1 LSVIKITILS
11 PDKFIYHSHNDT
23 NYHNA
28 NKKALGT
35 GHIMHTIKIKSPKND
50 EGVSPV
56 IGVILMV
63 AITVVMAAI
72 VSSWSSG
79 VKAPN
84 TPTTVGLD
92 ITRSV
97 NNVSVLVTSI
107 DPASSAPLPSIN
119 ISYYYWNNASFTPN
133 STFIP
138 NANVGSIVEFDTNNA
153 TALKRVII
161 TATYKDNSKKVLF
174 SQEV

>member
-1 LSVIKITILS
+1 
-11 PDKFIYHSHNDT
+11 
-23 NYHNA
+23 
-28 NKKALGT
+28 
-35 GHIMHTIKIKSPKND
+35 MHTRKIKSQKND

-79 VKAPN
+79 IKAPN
-84 TPTTVGLD
+84 TPTMVGLD

-107 DPASSAPLPSIN
+107 DPANSAPLPLLN
-119 ISYYYWNNASFTPN
+119 ISYQKWSGSSFNTN
-133 STFIP
+133 STNIT
-138 NANVGSIVEFDTNNA
+138 NANVGDIKEFNTSSA
-153 TALKRVII
+153 TSMRLII

>member
-1 LSVIKITILS
+1 
-11 PDKFIYHSHNDT
+11 
-23 NYHNA
+23 
-28 NKKALGT
+28 
-35 GHIMHTIKIKSPKND
+35 MHTRKNYILKNN

-79 VKAPN
+79 IKAPN

-107 DPASSAPLPSIN
+107 DPAGAAPLPSLN
-119 ISYYYWNNASFTPN
+119 ISYYYWNTTP
-133 STFIP
+133 TIP
-138 NANVGSIVEFDTNNA
+138 VFQLNTSDAYKVNANVGDIIEFNTSNI
-153 TALKRVII
+153 TAKRVII

>member
-1 LSVIKITILS
+1 MVIR
-11 PDKFIYHSHNDT
+11 
-23 NYHNA
+23 
-28 NKKALGT
+28 NKKP
-35 GHIMHTIKIKSPKND
+35 KSND

-63 AITVVMAAI
+63 AITVVMASI

-92 ITRSV
+92 ISRSV
-97 NNVSVLVTSI
+97 NNISVLVTSI
-107 DPASSAPLPSIN
+107 DPASSAPLPSLN
-119 ISYYYWNNASFTPN
+119 ITYYYWNTTLTSPAFTAN
-133 STFIP
+133 STYMS
-138 NANVGSIVEFDTNNA
+138 NANVGDIIEFDTNNI
-153 TALKRVII
+153 TTKRVII
-161 TATYKDNSKKVLF
+161 TATYKDSSKRVLF

>member
-1 LSVIKITILS
+1 
-11 PDKFIYHSHNDT
+11 
-23 NYHNA
+23 
-28 NKKALGT
+28 
-35 GHIMHTIKIKSPKND
+35 MHTKKNKSQKND
-50 EGVSPV
+50 DGVSPV

-107 DPASSAPLPSIN
+107 DPASAAPLTSIN
-119 ISYYYWNNASFTPN
+119 ISYSYWNNTSLSFTPD
-133 STFIP
+133 SRSIP
-138 NANVGSIVEFDTNNA
+138 NANVGSIEEFDTNNA
-153 TALKRVII
+153 TTLKRVII
-161 TATYKDNSKKVLF
+161 TATFKDNSKKVLF

>member
-1 LSVIKITILS
+1 
-11 PDKFIYHSHNDT
+11 
-23 NYHNA
+23 
-28 NKKALGT
+28 
-35 GHIMHTIKIKSPKND
+35 MHTRKTKTRKND
-50 EGVSPV
+50 DGVSPV

-92 ITRSV
+92 ITRS
-97 NNVSVLVTSI
+97 NYNVSVLVTSI
-107 DPASSAPLPSIN
+107 DPTSAAPLQN
-119 ISYYYWNNASFTPN
+119 LTISYKNLSSPGTTNYTYKQ
-133 STFIP
+133 
-138 NANVGSIVEFDTNNA
+138 NANVGDIVEFNSSNT
-153 TALKRVII
+153 TITRVII

>member
-1 LSVIKITILS
+1 M
-11 PDKFIYHSHNDT
+11 H
-23 NYHNA
+23 A
-28 NKKALGT
+28 NKNKS
-35 GHIMHTIKIKSPKND
+35 IKNE

-63 AITVVMAAI
+63 AITVVMATI

-92 ITRSV
+92 ITRYGTM
-97 NNVSVLVTSI
+97 VSVLVTSI
-107 DPASSAPLPSIN
+107 DPASAAPLPSLNIN
-119 ISYYYWNNASFTPN
+119 YQNWSGSSFNTN
-133 STFIP
+133 ITNMT
-138 NANVGSIVEFDTNNA
+138 NANVGNIIEIETNNF
-153 TALKRVII
+153 TQKRVIVS
-161 TATYKDNSKKVLF
+161 ATYKDNSKKVLF

>member
-1 LSVIKITILS
+1 MYTRKNESR
-11 PDKFIYHSHNDT
+11 
-23 NYHNA
+23 
-28 NKKALGT
+28 
-35 GHIMHTIKIKSPKND
+35 KND

-92 ITRSV
+92 ITRSDY
-97 NNVSVLVTSI
+97 NVSVLVTSI
-107 DPASSAPLPSIN
+107 DPASAAPLPLIN
-119 ISYYYWNNASFTPN
+119 ISYQNYSGSGSSYYTN
-133 STFIP
+133 STNIT
-138 NANVGSIVEFDTNNA
+138 NANVGDIVEFNTNNL
-153 TALKRVII
+153 TTKRLII
-161 TATYKDNSKKVLF
+161 AATYKDNSKKVLF

>member
-1 LSVIKITILS
+1 
-11 PDKFIYHSHNDT
+11 
-23 NYHNA
+23 
-28 NKKALGT
+28 
-35 GHIMHTIKIKSPKND
+35 MHTKKNKSQKND
-50 EGVSPV
+50 DGVSPV

-97 NNVSVLVTSI
+97 KNVSVLVTSI
-107 DPASSAPLPSIN
+107 DPASAAPLTSLNIN
-119 ISYYYWNNASFTPN
+119 YYYWNTTLSTFKTN
-133 STFIP
+133 STNMS
-138 NANVGSIVEFDTNNA
+138 NANVGDYIEFDTNNI
-153 TALKRVII
+153 TSKRVII

>member
-1 LSVIKITILS
+1 MVIRI
-11 PDKFIYHSHNDT
+11 
-23 NYHNA
+23 
-28 NKKALGT
+28 KKPN
-35 GHIMHTIKIKSPKND
+35 IND

-63 AITVVMAAI
+63 AITVVMATI

-92 ITRSV
+92 ITRYGTM
-97 NNVSVLVTSI
+97 VSVLVTSI
-107 DPASSAPLPSIN
+107 DPASAAPLPFIN
-119 ISYYYWNNASFTPN
+119 ITYQYWASTSFQTN
-133 STFIP
+133 TTNIT
-138 NANVGSIVEFDTNNA
+138 NANVGDIIEFNTNNI
-153 TALKRVII
+153 TTKRLII
-161 TATYKDNSKKVLF
+161 SATYKDNSKKVLF

>member
-1 LSVIKITILS
+1 
-11 PDKFIYHSHNDT
+11 
-23 NYHNA
+23 
-28 NKKALGT
+28 
-35 GHIMHTIKIKSPKND
+35 MHTKKNKSQKND
-50 EGVSPV
+50 DGVSPV

-92 ITRSV
+92 ITRS
-97 NNVSVLVTSI
+97 NYNVSVLVTSI
-107 DPASSAPLPSIN
+107 DPASSAPLQLLN
-119 ISYYYWNNASFTPN
+119 ISYKNLSSSGANYYVNRSY
-133 STFIP
+133 
-138 NANVGSIVEFDTNNA
+138 ANVGDNVDFNTSNLTA
-153 TALKRVII
+153 TRVII

-174 SQEV
+174 NQEV

>member
-1 LSVIKITILS
+1 MNIK
-11 PDKFIYHSHNDT
+11 
-23 NYHNA
+23 
-28 NKKALGT
+28 NK
-35 GHIMHTIKIKSPKND
+35 SQKND
-50 EGVSPV
+50 SGVSPV

-79 VKAPN
+79 VKTPN

-92 ITRSV
+92 ITRSE

-107 DPASSAPLPSIN
+107 DPASSAPLPLLN
-119 ISYYYWNNASFTPN
+119 ISYQNWNGNFYTEFTN
-133 STFIP
+133 MT
-138 NANVGSIVEFDTNNA
+138 NVTVGDLKEFNTNNP
-153 TALKRVII
+153 TSKRLII
-161 TATYKDNSKKVLF
+161 TATYKDNSKKVLY

>member
-1 LSVIKITILS
+1 
-11 PDKFIYHSHNDT
+11 
-23 NYHNA
+23 
-28 NKKALGT
+28 
-35 GHIMHTIKIKSPKND
+35 MHTRKNKTRKND
-50 EGVSPV
+50 EAVSPV

-92 ITRSV
+92 ITRSYY
-97 NNVSVLVTSI
+97 NVSVLVTSI
-107 DPASSAPLPSIN
+107 DPSSAAPLQLLN
-119 ISYYYWNNASFTPN
+119 ISYKNVSSPGIINFNNIT
-133 STFIP
+133 
-138 NANVGSIVEFDTNNA
+138 NANVGDIVDFNTTNL
-153 TALKRVII
+153 TTTRLII

-174 SQEV
+174 NQEV

>member
-1 LSVIKITILS
+1 
-11 PDKFIYHSHNDT
+11 
-23 NYHNA
+23 
-28 NKKALGT
+28 
-35 GHIMHTIKIKSPKND
+35 MHTIKIKSKKND

-92 ITRSV
+92 IARST

-107 DPASSAPLPSIN
+107 DPASSAPLPSLN
-119 ISYYYWNNASFTPN
+119 ISYSYWNTTSSPGSFTPN
-133 STFIP
+133 STYIQ
-138 NANVGSIVEFDTNNA
+138 NANVGNIVEFDTNNA
-153 TALKRVII
+153 TTLKRVII

>member
-1 LSVIKITILS
+1 
-11 PDKFIYHSHNDT
+11 
-23 NYHNA
+23 
-28 NKKALGT
+28 
-35 GHIMHTIKIKSPKND
+35 MHTRKNKSQKND

-107 DPASSAPLPSIN
+107 DPASSAPLPSLN
-119 ISYYYWNNASFTPN
+119 ISYYYWNTTNSPAAFTSN
-133 STFIP
+133 STYMS
-138 NANVGSIVEFDTNNA
+138 NANVGDIIEFDTNNI
-153 TALKRVII
+153 TTKRVII

>member
-1 LSVIKITILS
+1 
-11 PDKFIYHSHNDT
+11 
-23 NYHNA
+23 
-28 NKKALGT
+28 
-35 GHIMHTIKIKSPKND
+35 MHTRKNKSQKND

-107 DPASSAPLPSIN
+107 DPASSAPLPSLN
-119 ISYYYWNNASFTPN
+119 ITYYYWNTTLITPAFTPN
-133 STFIP
+133 STYMS
-138 NANVGSIVEFDTNNA
+138 NANVGDIIEFDTNNI
-153 TALKRVII
+153 TTKRVII

>member
-1 LSVIKITILS
+1 
-11 PDKFIYHSHNDT
+11 
-23 NYHNA
+23 
-28 NKKALGT
+28 
-35 GHIMHTIKIKSPKND
+35 MHTKKNKSQKND
-50 EGVSPV
+50 DGVSPV

-92 ITRSV
+92 IARDNT
-97 NNVSVLVTSI
+97 NISVLVTSI
-107 DPASSAPLPSIN
+107 DPASSAPLQKLN
-119 ISYYYWNNASFTPN
+119 ISYRNVTAGNTDYTNIT
-133 STFIP
+133 
-138 NANVGSIVEFDTNNA
+138 NANVGDIVDFNTSNLS
-153 TALKRVII
+153 TTRVII

-174 SQEV
+174 NQEV

>member
-1 LSVIKITILS
+1 
-11 PDKFIYHSHNDT
+11 
-23 NYHNA
+23 
-28 NKKALGT
+28 
-35 GHIMHTIKIKSPKND
+35 MHTKKIKSQMND

-92 ITRSV
+92 ITRST
-97 NNVSVLVTSI
+97 NNVTILVTSI
-107 DPASSAPLPSIN
+107 DPASAAPLPSLN
-119 ISYYYWNNASFTPN
+119 ITYQYWATSSYITNTTSI
-133 STFIP
+133 SSV
-138 NANVGSIVEFDTNNA
+138 NVGSITEIDTNNA
-153 TALKRVII
+153 TTKRLIVS
-161 TATYKDNSKKVLF
+161 ATYKDNSKKVLF

>member
-1 LSVIKITILS
+1 MYTRK
-11 PDKFIYHSHNDT
+11 
-23 NYHNA
+23 
-28 NKKALGT
+28 NK
-35 GHIMHTIKIKSPKND
+35 SQQND

-92 ITRSV
+92 ITRS
-97 NNVSVLVTSI
+97 NYNVSVLVTSI
-107 DPASSAPLPSIN
+107 DPASAAPMQLLN
-119 ISYYYWNNASFTPN
+119 ISYKNVSRPGTTNYANIT
-133 STFIP
+133 
-138 NANVGSIVEFDTNNA
+138 NANVGDIVDFNTSNLTA
-153 TALKRVII
+153 TSVII

-174 SQEV
+174 NNVV

>member
-1 LSVIKITILS
+1 MITR
-11 PDKFIYHSHNDT
+11 
-23 NYHNA
+23 
-28 NKKALGT
+28 KKE
-35 GHIMHTIKIKSPKND
+35 SRKND
-50 EGVSPV
+50 EAVSPV

-97 NNVSVLVTSI
+97 TNVSVLVTSI
-107 DPASSAPLPSIN
+107 DPAGAAPLPSLN
-119 ISYYYWNNASFTPN
+119 ITYYYWNTTLTPAAFTTN
-133 STFIP
+133 LTYLA
-138 NANVGSIVEFDTNNA
+138 NANVGDIIEVDTKNI
-153 TALKRVII
+153 TTKRVII

>member
-1 LSVIKITILS
+1 MYK
-11 PDKFIYHSHNDT
+11 
-23 NYHNA
+23 
-28 NKKALGT
+28 
-35 GHIMHTIKIKSPKND
+35 IKIKSPKND

-92 ITRSV
+92 ITRS
-97 NNVSVLVTSI
+97 NYNISVLVTSI
-107 DPASSAPLPSIN
+107 DPAGAAPLQLLN
-119 ISYYYWNNASFTPN
+119 ISYKNVSSSGTTNYTNIT
-133 STFIP
+133 
-138 NANVGSIVEFDTNNA
+138 NANVGDNVDFNTSNLST
-153 TALKRVII
+153 TRLII

-174 SQEV
+174 NQEV

>member
-1 LSVIKITILS
+1 M
-11 PDKFIYHSHNDT
+11 DT
-23 NYHNA
+23 RKN
-28 NKKALGT
+28 
-35 GHIMHTIKIKSPKND
+35 ISQKND

-84 TPTTVGLD
+84 TPITVGLD
-92 ITRSV
+92 ITRD
-97 NNVSVLVTSI
+97 NTNISVLVTSI
-107 DPASSAPLPSIN
+107 DPASTAPLQLLN
-119 ISYYYWNNASFTPN
+119 ISYRNVTAGKTDYTNIT
-133 STFIP
+133 
-138 NANVGSIVEFDTNNA
+138 NANVGDIVDFNTSNLS
-153 TALKRVII
+153 TTRVII

-174 SQEV
+174 NQEV

>member
-1 LSVIKITILS
+1 MITR
-11 PDKFIYHSHNDT
+11 
-23 NYHNA
+23 
-28 NKKALGT
+28 KKE
-35 GHIMHTIKIKSPKND
+35 SRKND
-50 EGVSPV
+50 EAVSPV

-97 NNVSVLVTSI
+97 TNVSVLVTSI
-107 DPASSAPLPSIN
+107 DPAGAAPLPLLN
-119 ISYYYWNNASFTPN
+119 ISYQNWSGSTFNTN
-133 STFIP
+133 STNIT
-138 NANVGSIVEFDTNNA
+138 NANVGDIIEVDTKNI
-153 TALKRVII
+153 TTKRLII

>member
-1 LSVIKITILS
+1 MYTRK
-11 PDKFIYHSHNDT
+11 
-23 NYHNA
+23 
-28 NKKALGT
+28 NK
-35 GHIMHTIKIKSPKND
+35 SQQND

-92 ITRSV
+92 ITRS
-97 NNVSVLVTSI
+97 NYNVSVLVTSI
-107 DPASSAPLPSIN
+107 DPASAAPMQLLN
-119 ISYYYWNNASFTPN
+119 ISYKNVSKPGTTNYANIT
-133 STFIP
+133 
-138 NANVGSIVEFDTNNA
+138 NANVGDIVDFNTSNL
-153 TALKRVII
+153 TTTSVII

-174 SQEV
+174 NHVV